1 MAGRRRE
8 RMCIDLRGLGVQLQ
22 ARADACGMSVAALVR
37 SALRDWLSPS
47 SDEEPTLSDAGAT
60 KEACVK
66 LTLRIPVG
74 YAWLLA
80 RRARKAETS
89 QGRYV
94 AGLLDGLPPRPVTPA
109 LEQVVSALVASTYQ
123 LAALSGD
130 INTHLRAL
138 RTGEAGAFD
147 LYRVNGEPVPQLIQ
161 HHLALASEVVA
172 ALRPERHE
180 RKRAA
185 DIRRQERSAT

>member
-8 RMCIDLRGLGVQLQ
+8 RMCIDLRDLAVQLQ
-22 ARADACGMSVAALVR
+22 ARADSCGMSVAALVR
-37 SALRDWLSPS
+37 SALRECLSPL
-47 SDEEPTLSDAGAT
+47 SDEESTLIDAGAT
-60 KEACVK
+60 KERCVK
-66 LTLRIPVG
+66 VTLRIPVG
-74 YAWLLA
+74 YALLLA

-109 LEQVVSALVASTYQ
+109 LEQVVSSLVASTCQ

-138 RTGEAGAFD
+138 RTGETGAFD

-161 HHLALASEVVA
+161 RHLALASEVVA

-185 DIRRQERSAT
+185 AIRRHERSAT